1 MAIKTIL
8 VPMQTEGA
16 ATDALEPA
24 LVLAEKLNA
33 HVAAMHIRQR
43 PTLAAPS
50 GYEPLAVAYIRE
62 NSDEFVKEQN
72 RHSEALKEE
81 FLAACREHSVRV
93 ILPEEHAQNKAAS
106 ASWRDEEGNL
116 PYDFAL
122 SARVAD
128 LTVLQGSGEDAS
140 LTETGLAEELL
151 FQSARPVLI
160 IPNEGLRRFPDTVVV
175 GWDGGLEAARAI
187 IAALPILQLARKI
200 IVLTVDKSKVAAPDA
215 ESAAAFLRMHD
226 VNATFEEVSR
236 VKEKAE
242 NVFYEAARDREAD
255 LLVIGAYS
263 HNRWRETILG
273 GFTRHMLRHADI
285 PVLLAH

>member
-24 LVLAEKLNA
+24 IILAEKLNA
-33 HVAAMHIRQR
+33 HVVAHHIRQR

-72 RHSEALKEE
+72 RHSEALKAE
-81 FLAACREHSVRV
+81 FLAACSEHSVRV
-93 ILPEEHAQNKAAS
+93 ILPEEHAENKAAS

-122 SARVAD
+122 AARVAD
-128 LTVLQGSGEDAS
+128 LTVLRGSGEGAS
-140 LTETGLAEELL
+140 LSETGLAEELL

-160 IPNEGLRRFPDTVVV
+160 IPNEGLRRFPETIVV

-187 IAALPILQLARKI
+187 NTALPILQQARKV
-200 IVLTVDKSKVAAPDA
+200 IVLTVDRSKVAAPDA
-215 ESAAAFLRMHD
+215 ERAAAFLRMHD
-226 VNATFEEVSR
+226 VNATFDEVSR

-242 NVFYEAARDREAD
+242 NVFYEAARDRDAD
-255 LLVIGAYS
+255 LLVLGAYS

-273 GFTRHMLRHADI
+273 GFTRHMLRHADL